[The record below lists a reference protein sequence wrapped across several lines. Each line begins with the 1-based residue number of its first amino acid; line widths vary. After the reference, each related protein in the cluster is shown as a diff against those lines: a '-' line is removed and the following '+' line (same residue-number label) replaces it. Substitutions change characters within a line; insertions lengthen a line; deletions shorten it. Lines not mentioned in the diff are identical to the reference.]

1 MATERTELQIV
12 ILVAAVQFVNILDFM
27 MVMPLGPDFSESL
40 GIATSRLGLL
50 GGAYT
55 GAAAISG
62 VTASS
67 FLDRFDRRSALATSV
82 LGLAAAT
89 FMGALAW
96 DFNTLLVARV
106 IAGCF
111 GGPATAVALSIIA
124 DVVPIERRGRAM
136 ATVMGAFAVAS
147 VVGVPA
153 GLELARLATWRAP
166 FIGVG
171 ALTLSVMFGVWLL
184 MPPMTGH
191 IGGLK
196 RDSLLRGWIE
206 LVKRPVALLMMLTF
220 GTAMFANFSIIP
232 NLATYLQYN
241 LGYPRAKLGLLYLVG
256 GTLSFGVMQVVGRL
270 VDRFGAPLMAAIG
283 CMLLLSVFAAMF
295 FDIGVQLPVVL
306 IFSMFM
312 VASAFRGVPMNTIA
326 TRVPRSHE
334 RARYMSAQSA
344 VQHTGSAAGATIS
357 SFFLVEAAD
366 HSLIGMQ
373 QVATLSMILVTTIP
387 VMIFTI
393 DRMLRAE
400 DRTAPGPDA
409 GSA

>member
-1 MATERTELQIV
+1 VATERTELQIV

-27 MVMPLGPDFSESL
+27 MVMPLGPDFAESL

-55 GAAAISG
+55 GAAAVSG
-62 VTASS
+62 IAASS
-67 FLDRFDRRSALATSV
+67 FLDRFDRRSALATAV
-82 LGLAAAT
+82 LGLSAAT
-89 FMGALAW
+89 FLGALAW
-96 DFNTLLVARV
+96 NFETLLMARV
-106 IAGCF
+106 IAGAF

-147 VVGVPA
+147 VLGVPA
-153 GLELARLATWRAP
+153 GLELARLAGWRAP

-171 ALTLSVMFGVWLL
+171 SLTLGVMIGVWFL
-184 MPPMTGH
+184 MPSMRSH
-191 IGGLK
+191 IGAGPGDKLLK
-196 RDSLLRGWIE
+196 GWLNI
-206 LVKRPVALLMMLTF
+206 LKRPVALLMMLTF
-220 GTAMFANFSIIP
+220 GTAMFANFAIIP

-241 LGYPRAKLGLLYLVG
+241 LGYPRAQLGILYLVG
-256 GTLSFGVMQVVGRL
+256 GTLSFGVMQLVGRL

-283 CMLLLSVFAAMF
+283 CALLLGVFSAMF
-295 FDIGVQLPVVL
+295 FDVGFQLPVVL

-326 TRVPRSHE
+326 TRVPRPHE

-344 VQHTGSAAGATIS
+344 VQHTGSALGATIS
-357 SFFLVEAAD
+357 SFFLVEASD

-373 QVATLSMILVTTIP
+373 QVATLSMILVALVP
-387 VMIFTI
+387 FMIYAI

-400 DRTAPGPDA
+400 DSRIVPDA
-409 GSA
+409 RAPA